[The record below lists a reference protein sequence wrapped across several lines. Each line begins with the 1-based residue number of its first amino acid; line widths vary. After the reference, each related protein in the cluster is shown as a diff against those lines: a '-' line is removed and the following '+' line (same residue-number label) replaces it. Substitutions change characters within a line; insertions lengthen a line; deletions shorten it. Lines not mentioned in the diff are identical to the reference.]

1 MQNTAYNPLNA
12 FLENRYFL
20 ASALSL
26 ALLLIGIKTGSL
38 LLLTVSGVIAY
49 GRPLLYPLLYPL
61 LQQQQESAPE
71 QRVEDELEP
80 ILRTTALA
88 IN

>member
-20 ASALSL
+20 TSALSL

-49 GRPLLYPLLYPL
+49 GRPLLYPLLEKP
-61 LQQQQESAPE
+61 QDSAPE
-71 QRVEDELEP
+71 QLVEDELEP